1 MTFSLESRILLNYT
15 IKLFLSVDTCEC
27 MLKPLFETSL
37 LILLD
42 ELRID
47 LYV

>member
-1 MTFSLESRILLNYT
+1 MTFFLESRILLIYT
-15 IKLFLSVDTCEC
+15 IKLFLSVYTYAC

-42 ELRID
+42 EL
-47 LYV
+47 